1 MVLDKPEVAV
11 GFGGRDQGSGLVAL
25 AAVDVGER
33 RGGLEV
39 GTGEAGVGVGAVLLW
54 WSPAVAVGEA
64 GLDSGH
70 VVFGELR
77 LGGDGGGV
85 VGDALAV
92 EGDPVLA
99 VFVEGLPD
107 GGVVEAGVA
116 GGHLGAGVAEE
127 SLNDMLGDA
136 VVDEAGPEGV
146 TKLVRGDGDGFAG
159 LVVETDVVLPANEA
173 FPEGG
178 VAECPVAVRVRV
190 RSGEQHGGPV
200 RPAVE
205 ELLLLEPD
213 GFGGGDAERD
223 ELLGRHFRVVV
234 AQAWPA
240 GAVIDDRVK
249 RALRILGGSDGV
261 EEGPVG
267 FPGVEQRPDP
277 VVVESSEP
285 EGNPFDA
292 FDEIVH
298 GFGRAVGDPCVVPVD
313 DLVMPTTQGAAQPTA
328 RLDSHRR

>member
-249 RALRILGGSDGV
+249 RQSAGVVGAQTGLDDDDHERPGGVIGQEVEVGGIFDLGHDEFGN
-261 EEGPVG
+261 ELWQGPRARWEV
-267 FPGVEQRPDP
+267 
-277 VVVESSEP
+277 VVVE
-285 EGNPFDA
+285 
-292 FDEIVH
+292 H
-298 GFGRAVGDPCVVPVD
+298 GGWCH
-313 DLVMPTTQGAAQPTA
+313 A
-328 RLDSHRR
+328 R